1 MSARPEPGR
10 QQAQP
15 VRLDIRQ
22 VTLDGYT
29 AGLREQFARTLRA
42 RLTGHGAPA
51 AAAQQAAEAILD
63 AVDATLEDRDA

>member
-1 MSARPEPGR
+1 VSALPGPGR
-10 QQAQP
+10 QQARP

-29 AGLREQFARTLRA
+29 AGQRQQFARALRA

-63 AVDATLEDRDA
+63 AVDARLEDRDA